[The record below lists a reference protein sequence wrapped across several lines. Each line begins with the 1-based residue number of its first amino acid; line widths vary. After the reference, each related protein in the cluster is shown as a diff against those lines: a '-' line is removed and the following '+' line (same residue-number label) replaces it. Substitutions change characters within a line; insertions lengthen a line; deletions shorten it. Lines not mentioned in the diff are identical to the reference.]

1 MAVFPS
7 IDTSAPARTAGPPLA
22 RYWVR
27 VALDVPL
34 AGLFDYASEQSVPV
48 GMRVI
53 VPFGRRKLVGV
64 VVELPDTPALS
75 ADLIKDVDQVLDDL
89 PALPADWLR
98 LTAFA
103 AGYYQRP
110 LGEVMLPAL
119 PAGLRK
125 VSAYQGKRSAG
136 GPVCRQDRR
145 AAPKLGLVA
154 SDQAPALN
162 AEQDQAAAA
171 IESLDG
177 HKTVLLHGV
186 TGSGKTEV
194 YLRIAQTVLERGLQ
208 VLLLV
213 PEINL
218 APQLEQWL
226 RARLSSLAGPEA
238 LAVLHSGLSED
249 RKSTSLNSS
258 H

>member
-1 MAVFPS
+1 
-7 IDTSAPARTAGPPLA
+7 
-22 RYWVR
+22 
-27 VALDVPL
+27 
-34 AGLFDYASEQSVPV
+34 
-48 GMRVI
+48 MRVI

-136 GPVCRQDRR
+136 GPVRSEEHTSELQ
-145 AAPKLGLVA
+145 
-154 SDQAPALN
+154 
-162 AEQDQAAAA
+162 
-171 IESLDG
+171 SLM
-177 HKTVLLHGV
+177 
-186 TGSGKTEV
+186 
-194 YLRIAQTVLERGLQ
+194 RISYAVF
-208 VLLLV
+208 
-213 PEINL
+213 
-218 APQLEQWL
+218 
-226 RARLSSLAGPEA
+226 SL
-238 LAVLHSGLSED
+238 
-249 RKSTSLNSS
+249 KKK
-258 H
+258 

>member
-145 AAPKLGLVA
+145 AAPKPGFVA
-154 SDQAPALN
+154 SAQAPALN
-162 AEQDQAAAA
+162 AEQDQTAPAL
-171 IESLDG
+171 ESLAG
-177 HKTVLLHGV
+177 HKTYVQPGV
-186 TGSGKTEV
+186 TRNSQTEV
-194 YLRIAQTVLERGLQ
+194 YLCLAQQG
-208 VLLLV
+208 
-213 PEINL
+213 
-218 APQLEQWL
+218 A
-226 RARLSSLAGPEA
+226 
-238 LAVLHSGLSED
+238 D
-249 RKSTSLNSS
+249 R
-258 H
+258 

>member
-1 MAVFPS
+1 
-7 IDTSAPARTAGPPLA
+7 
-22 RYWVR
+22 
-27 VALDVPL
+27 
-34 AGLFDYASEQSVPV
+34 
-48 GMRVI
+48 MRVI

-136 GPVCRQDRR
+136 GRSEERRVGEECVSTCR
-145 AAPKLGLVA
+145 
-154 SDQAPALN
+154 S
-162 AEQDQAAAA
+162 
-171 IESLDG
+171 
-177 HKTVLLHGV
+177 
-186 TGSGKTEV
+186 
-194 YLRIAQTVLERGLQ
+194 
-208 VLLLV
+208 
-213 PEINL
+213 
-218 APQLEQWL
+218 
-226 RARLSSLAGPEA
+226 RLSLYHLE
-238 LAVLHSGLSED
+238 
-249 RKSTSLNSS
+249 KN
-258 H
+258 